1 MKRAIIA
8 LAISIIAIL
17 GINLLLGDQQ
27 TAKDE
32 CDDMQEETYFVCR
45 EERNYFKENLK

>member
-17 GINLLLGDQQ
+17 GASRYLANQPEG
-27 TAKDE
+27 TDE
-32 CDDMQEETYFVCR
+32 CGEMQREAYAVCLQEER
-45 EERNYFKENLK
+45 YFKENVK